1 MSLKRI
7 YWVLL
12 LFVWASSSLAENTPG
27 PTAKMSGDLGLVIVA
42 SDSPDYI
49 KKWLTTPSSH
59 AVTIKRLK
67 VAKPKQ
73 LIVAAF
79 LVTGMSGNSEGNYD
93 FSISFYVLDPNQKPI
108 YGQRNY
114 ATGKGKLPVKP
125 MLVMADPALDIVLEN
140 SDLEGVYTIVAQ
152 VHDLVTGK
160 KADDAYKIKFIK
172 SEL

>member
-67 VAKPKQ
+67 VAKPNQ

-93 FSISFYVLDPNQKPI
+93 FSISFYVLDPNQK
-108 YGQRNY
+108 
-114 ATGKGKLPVKP
+114 T
-125 MLVMADPALDIVLEN
+125 LE
-140 SDLEGVYTIVAQ
+140 A
-152 VHDLVTGK
+152 
-160 KADDAYKIKFIK
+160 FR
-172 SEL
+172 